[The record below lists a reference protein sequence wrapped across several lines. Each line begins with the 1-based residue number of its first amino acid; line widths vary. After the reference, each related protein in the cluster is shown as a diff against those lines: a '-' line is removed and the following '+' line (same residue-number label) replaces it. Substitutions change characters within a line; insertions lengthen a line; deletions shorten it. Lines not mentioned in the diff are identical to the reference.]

1 LKDRDALDAWAAWKR
16 QVKIDVIDYGS
27 HRMMP
32 QLYRNLLG
40 HGVRDPLLD
49 RLKGVYRYYLYKNQ
63 ILLNRVSQLLKAFD
77 QAGIPTLALKGV
89 ALIQCYYHE
98 RGLRPMEDADI
109 LVPTAK
115 ALESMT
121 LLKKFGW
128 QPVFFDRPE
137 TRIAIIHST
146 PFVNADGQQIDLHW
160 HPFWECF
167 NAHDDS
173 DYWKQA
179 TPIKI
184 NDAPTL
190 ALNPTHELLHTCW
203 HGARWNEVPPIR
215 WVADAMAILEATHSQ
230 IDWHELIEK
239 ARRHHISLPLRDSL
253 SYLKQL
259 LNAPI
264 PDSVVFELAAIPTSA
279 LEQEG
284 YAAMVNPRLPPT
296 TAKIVRLL
304 YLDYLWLR
312 SSTNSHSRFLTFAK
326 FLQAKWN
333 LPSLWQVPVYIP
345 LRFIKRGFRDVF
357 RLNPQP
363 GRPVSSNP
371 GRQQQPIL

>member
-1 LKDRDALDAWAAWKR
+1 
-16 QVKIDVIDYGS
+16 
-27 HRMMP
+27 
-32 QLYRNLLG
+32 
-40 HGVRDPLLD
+40 
-49 RLKGVYRYYLYKNQ
+49 
-63 ILLNRVSQLLKAFD
+63 
-77 QAGIPTLALKGV
+77 
-89 ALIQCYYHE
+89 
-98 RGLRPMEDADI
+98 
-109 LVPTAK
+109 
-115 ALESMT
+115 
-121 LLKKFGW
+121 
-128 QPVFFDRPE
+128 
-137 TRIAIIHST
+137 
-146 PFVNADGQQIDLHW
+146 
-160 HPFWECF
+160 
-167 NAHDDS
+167 
-173 DYWKQA
+173 
-179 TPIKI
+179 
-184 NDAPTL
+184 
-190 ALNPTHELLHTCW
+190 
-203 HGARWNEVPPIR
+203 
-215 WVADAMAILEATHSQ
+215 MAILEATHSQ
-230 IDWHELIEK
+230 IDWHELIDK

-345 LRFIKRGFRDVF
+345 LRVIKRGFRDVF